1 MCACAA
7 FSVCVCV
14 CVATEGS
21 SGSLRDDERLAEGK
35 PERLKERS
43 ERASQTGHQSS
54 IQSVSGLKK
63 GGGGDDDEE
72 VTLPSL
78 FKTRA
83 R

>member
-1 MCACAA
+1 MLHSA
-7 FSVCVCV
+7 CVCV
-14 CVATEGS
+14 CLRATEGS

-63 GGGGDDDEE
+63 EE
-72 VTLPSL
+72 EEMMMKRSL
-78 FKTRA
+78 YPHCSKQELA
-83 R
+83 NY